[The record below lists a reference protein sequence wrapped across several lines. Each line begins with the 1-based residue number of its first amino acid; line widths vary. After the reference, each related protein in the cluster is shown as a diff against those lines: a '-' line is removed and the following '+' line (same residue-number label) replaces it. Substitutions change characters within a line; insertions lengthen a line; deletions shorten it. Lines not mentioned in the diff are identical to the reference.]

1 VLARREGLF
10 VHYRLAEPEV
20 VSLVVALRHTAEQH
34 LVVLDVRPEQVGPAV
49 VGAIVHMMVGAMY
62 GIGFAFI
69 VRLTKLSGV
78 NRLSPE

>member
-1 VLARREGLF
+1 
-10 VHYRLAEPEV
+10 
-20 VSLVVALRHTAEQH
+20 
-34 LVVLDVRPEQVGPAV
+34 
-49 VGAIVHMMVGAMY
+49 MY